1 MGVSYILFLNF
12 KCKVLL
18 EIHII
23 KNFEMFRQ
31 RKKVAVD
38 GKDRGKTV
46 VVEEETDELEEQHE
60 SISNRQKGKM
70 TKTKS

>member
-1 MGVSYILFLNF
+1 
-12 KCKVLL
+12 
-18 EIHII
+18 
-23 KNFEMFRQ
+23 MFRQ